1 MKLIGK
7 IIAWIFG
14 LFFGITLLLVVL
26 YKYVPVCITPLM
38 LIRSCEAIANH
49 EKPRIERTWVALE
62 DISPN
67 MVRAV
72 IASEDNLFLEHHG
85 FSWEQMKIARREA
98 QQGKRVR
105 GASTISQQTAKNVF
119 LPHHKSYVRKAV
131 EAYLTVLI
139 EWIWGKERI
148 MEVYLNVIETG
159 DGIYGVE
166 AAAQTYFHKPAK
178 RLNAAECARIA
189 ACLPNPRRYHV
200 ANPTP
205 YILKRQQ
212 QILNLMPKMGRI
224 DLSASRKN
232 K

>member
-148 MEVYLNVIETG
+148 MEVYLNIIETG

-205 YILKRQQ
+205 YILKRQR

-224 DLSASRKN
+224 DFSEPRKN

>member
-1 MKLIGK
+1 MKLVGK
-7 IIAWIFG
+7 ILAWIFG
-14 LFFGITLLLVVL
+14 LFFGITLFLVIL
-26 YKYVPVCITPLM
+26 YKYVPVHVTPLM
-38 LIRSCEAIANH
+38 LIRSCEAIAKH
-49 EKPRIERTWVALE
+49 EKPHIERTWVALE
-62 DISPN
+62 DISPD

-72 IASEDNLFLEHHG
+72 IASEDNLFLKHHG

-98 QQGKRVR
+98 LQGKRVR

-148 MEVYLNVIETG
+148 MEVYLNIIETG

-205 YILKRQQ
+205 YILKRQR

-224 DLSASRKN
+224 DFSEPRKN